1 MSGHSKWAGIKH
13 KKAVV
18 DAKRGQAFTKA
29 AREITIA
36 AKEGGGDVT
45 ANFRL
50 RLAMQK
56 AREANMPADKIQAA
70 IDRGTGAAKGDA
82 LEELRYEGFGPA
94 GVAIIVDAV
103 TDNRNRTAPQIRHL
117 FSKYGGNLG
126 EANSVGW
133 MFERKGILSVALAGR
148 DAEEV
153 ELAAIEA
160 GAEDI
165 QEDLQGEQEQQGPRL
180 LITTPPESFEA
191 VRRALEAAGLE
202 IENAELTLQP
212 QQTVPVDEDRAPAVL
227 RLIEYLEEDDDVQQV
242 YANFDI
248 PDEVLERVSESV

>member
-18 DAKRGQAFTKA
+18 DAKRGQTFTKA

-36 AKEGGGDVT
+36 AKEGGGDLDG
-45 ANFRL
+45 NFRL
-50 RLAMQK
+50 RLAVQK
-56 AREANMPADKIQAA
+56 AREVNMPADRIQAA

-133 MFERKGILSVALAGR
+133 MFDRKGVIEANLNGKDS
-148 DAEEV
+148 DEV

-165 QEDLQGEQEQQGPRL
+165 QSDAGHLEV
-180 LITTPPESFEA
+180 TTQPESFEA
-191 VRRALEAAGLE
+191 VREALQSQGVA
-202 IENAELTLQP
+202 IENAELTMQP
-212 QQTVPVDEDRAPAVL
+212 QQTVPVDEDHAAQVL

-248 PDEVLERVSESV
+248 PDDVLERVSESV

>member
-13 KKAVV
+13 KKAIV

-36 AKEGGGDVT
+36 AKEGGGGDVT

-50 RLAMQK
+50 RLAIQK
-56 AREANMPADKIQAA
+56 ARESNMPADKIQSA
-70 IDRGTGAAKGDA
+70 IDRGTGAGKGDA

-94 GVAIIVDAV
+94 GVAIMVDAV

-117 FSKYGGNLG
+117 FAKHGGNLG
-126 EANSVGW
+126 ETNSVGW
-133 MFERKGILSVALAGR
+133 MFERKGILSVVLDGR

-165 QEDLQGEQEQQGPRL
+165 QEDSGRL
-180 LITTPPESFEA
+180 EVTTSPETFEA
-191 VRRALEAAGLE
+191 VRDALDEAGLT
-202 IENAELTLQP
+202 IENAELTMQP
-212 QQTVPVDEDRAPAVL
+212 QQTVPVDEDRAAAVL